1 MSHCQGLSTSCH
13 MLLPSFPPPPPRS
26 SGMKNGILPPAPQE
40 PLAQILQAYPMR
52 TPKYRAGWLTYRHTY
67 ASPGYICSS
76 SISYEMV
83 HCNRHNLALLVPFSV
98 SLPEPRARPGEP
110 HQAFLRNQPP
120 SVQLR
125 PGRGVAGELSVL
137 YLTGVGGTHS
147 TWPPLTWS
155 LTAPLTE
162 PEIASLPPT
171 LREAGSG
178 SCCAVLGRVEWG
190 WDTPQLSLYPVPSF
204 CEP

>member
-1 MSHCQGLSTSCH
+1 MY
-13 MLLPSFPPPPPRS
+13 
-26 SGMKNGILPPAPQE
+26 
-40 PLAQILQAYPMR
+40 LQD
-52 TPKYRAGWLTYRHTY
+52 
-67 ASPGYICSS
+67 ICSS

-98 SLPEPRARPGEP
+98 SLPEPRDRPGEP

-125 PGRGVAGELSVL
+125 PAKAWTGCGWGAVSL
-137 YLTGVGGTHS
+137 YLTGVGGTQS

-178 SCCAVLGRVEWG
+178 SCCVVLCWGGWNGDGTLHSSAYILSLPSVNHIMQGPMLDTAVGGSWG
-190 WDTPQLSLYPVPSF
+190 AESLASWPSPGLDEACPSGFPDTPHPH
-204 CEP
+204 